1 MGRLRRCSEGPHA
14 PPVTL
19 QHQTRKCTL
28 SAGPW
33 DASSFQRL
41 DSDWAVT
48 DPLASFV
55 PEDHSTAEGSPW
67 APSPDDSSLP
77 CVPSCLPYE
86 SIEDFLRSC
95 LCSVSCA
102 SITEG
107 IYFREG
113 EDGQGDTSLLSTFQ
127 DDWMGAI
134 MADAVLG
141 ASPGDEEDLKQS
153 MASFQLINF
162 AAEGPQSEQVR
173 LRLAP
178 LSQGLSS
185 LLHVSFL
192 L

>member
-1 MGRLRRCSEGPHA
+1 
-14 PPVTL
+14 
-19 QHQTRKCTL
+19 
-28 SAGPW
+28 
-33 DASSFQRL
+33 
-41 DSDWAVT
+41 
-48 DPLASFV
+48 
-55 PEDHSTAEGSPW
+55 
-67 APSPDDSSLP
+67 
-77 CVPSCLPYE
+77 
-86 SIEDFLRSC
+86 
-95 LCSVSCA
+95 
-102 SITEG
+102 
-107 IYFREG
+107 
-113 EDGQGDTSLLSTFQ
+113 
-127 DDWMGAI
+127 MGAI